1 MGAGIGVYPNGW
13 DSPEVQQ
20 ACGYT
25 SKAYNMG
32 RFILFSKRPTHVS
45 NSSTKQ
51 PKKLLHCLLLMKT
64 NV

>member
-25 SKAYNMG
+25 SKAYDMG
-32 RFILFSKRPTHVS
+32 RFILFFLNFPHRLPTLRP
-45 NSSTKQ
+45 NE
-51 PKKLLHCLLLMKT
+51 LLHCLLLRKT

>member
-25 SKAYNMG
+25 SKAYDMG
-32 RFILFSKRPTHVS
+32 MFTQTAFVKFFF
-45 NSSTKQ
+45 
-51 PKKLLHCLLLMKT
+51 
-64 NV
+64 

>member
-25 SKAYNMG
+25 SKAFNMG
-32 RFILFSKRPTHVS
+32 EFF
-45 NSSTKQ
+45 
-51 PKKLLHCLLLMKT
+51 CLLQLVHVLPKQVYMHSHERSLDM
-64 NV
+64 

>member
-32 RFILFSKRPTHVS
+32 KSLLL
-45 NSSTKQ
+45 TKQ
-51 PKKLLHCLLLMKT
+51 VSKHLKYLAT
-64 NV
+64 

>member
-32 RFILFSKRPTHVS
+32 ESP
-45 NSSTKQ
+45 STCTPQ
-51 PKKLLHCLLLMKT
+51 AR
-64 NV
+64 

>member
-25 SKAYNMG
+25 SKAYNIG
-32 RFILFSKRPTHVS
+32 RLILFSKSPTQVS
-45 NSSTKQ
+45 NSST
-51 PKKLLHCLLLMKT
+51 
-64 NV
+64 